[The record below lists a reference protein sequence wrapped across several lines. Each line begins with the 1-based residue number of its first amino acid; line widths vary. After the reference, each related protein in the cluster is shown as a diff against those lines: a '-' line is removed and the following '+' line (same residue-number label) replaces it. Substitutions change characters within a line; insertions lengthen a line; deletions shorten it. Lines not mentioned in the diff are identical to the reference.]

1 MPANTRTLMTRS
13 AGQEQLK
20 EEYNNLKAAKEDA
33 QSAYRAAKRERPQ
46 DIEKVRNAR
55 ANLED
60 AKGALKMQRLKN
72 KEFNNAEKA
81 RVYGEGQSK
90 QDTLDMPTNPDNPV
104 ADGGQP
110 GDAPKESKAK
120 KFFGAVAKDAR
131 DFGKGVASSGMQLS
145 QAFYDGVA
153 GAIRGTNRNALDAA
167 AATAQEQASNQRN
180 EAANRQMESQAS
192 QQIANRNE
200 YSEAGKIASVQN
212 DAENR
217 QNISN
222 TSFAAGTASAI
233 NRKTNAPDVQSQQAR
248 QDQQR
253 NVANQRRE
261 EMDMAQQGATE
272 YSGLADSF
280 NIKSRQ
286 MDADKAY
293 SANMSAGGSAGQAAE
308 QNNAEQNEQAA
319 EQDWQNNI
327 EQSGQNNPE
336 AQPGQGSMS
345 AAELDAFTRIK
356 QGIASDAD
364 LQLFRKYTEQQLV
377 EMGFGPKSIEAIF
390 WQKGQD
396 TQDSLNKIRER
407 DDNPV
412 SDESDDDPMSDE
424 RVKNIIGCLSD
435 IRCKH
440 IKSALESGGE
450 MTPEDFM
457 FLAMHSGG
465 KFNNNGREYNFF
477 DDDDWSDD
485 EDGSVLDGYGKFI
498 RNYLYTYKPEATEI
512 DSRIDPNEEH
522 IGPMAQ
528 DIEKVNPACIK
539 ETPEGV
545 KTVDTQRLSM
555 MNAGAIGDL
564 VRELDDLKDRLLKLG
579 V

>member
-46 DIEKVRNAR
+46 DVEKVRNAR

-120 KFFGAVAKDAR
+120 KFFGAVARDAR
-131 DFGKGVASSGMQLS
+131 DFGKGITSSGMQLS

-217 QNISN
+217 QDISN

-308 QNNAEQNEQAA
+308 QSGQDNPEQNG
-319 EQDWQNNI
+319 QDNI
-327 EQSGQNNPE
+327 EQDEQAQQQGSPE
-336 AQPGQGSMS
+336 AQPGNGSMS

-377 EMGFGPKSIEAIF
+377 EMGFGPESIEAIF

-412 SDESDDDPMSDE
+412 SDERFKE
-424 RVKNIIGCLSD
+424 IAGCLSD